1 MIPIR
6 LFAVEGSDLP
16 LLGNLANNLS
26 QRQSEFSFWVHEK
39 ALKIPRKASA
49 RLSTLEQ
56 LEEQGKT
63 ICTEEYRDEH
73 PVILCNCKF
82 DDYKFAKL
90 SHDVTVITTASLGAI
105 SSRDFIQKYIAFTLV
120 DTLMSFFV
128 TVSSH
133 LVARACVADIWKSK
147 GEVTAGLAKCE
158 YCSEC
163 RSLIMSAIGSDI
175 TLQQAAAILRLL
187 DYAAD
192 RKTCFVIM
200 PFSKTFEKIYELG
213 LKPALISE
221 SWVCNRADKI
231 FQSREIMTLVWEEI
245 LRSDL
250 IIADLTGR
258 NANVFYELG
267 YAHALEKRTIL
278 LTQNINDVP
287 FDLQHRRLVEY
298 SPKGLKKLASDIV
311 KYL

>member
-6 LFAVEGSDLP
+6 LIAAEGSDLR
-16 LLGNLANNLS
+16 LLGNLANNLN
-26 QRQSEFSFWVHEK
+26 QRQTEFCFWVHEK
-39 ALKIPRKASA
+39 VLKFPRKASA

-56 LEEQGKT
+56 LEALAKKL
-63 ICTEEYRDEH
+63 CAEEYPDEH
-73 PVILCNCKF
+73 PVIICNCKF
-82 DDYKFAKL
+82 NDYKFAKL
-90 SHDVTVITTASLGAI
+90 SEDVTVITTGGLPEA
-105 SSRDFIQKYIAFTLV
+105 SSRDFVQKYIAFALV
-120 DTLMSFFV
+120 DTLMSFYV
-128 TVSSH
+128 QVGSH
-133 LVARACVADIWKSK
+133 LVARACVADSWNNEH
-147 GEVTAGLAKCE
+147 EVRAGLAKCE

-163 RSLIMSAIGSDI
+163 RSLIMSAIGGEIS
-175 TLQQAAAILRLL
+175 LHQVAAIFRLL

-200 PFSKTFEKIYELG
+200 PFNKTFEKIYEIG
-213 LKPALISE
+213 LKPALVNQ

-250 IIADLTGR
+250 IIADLTGK

-267 YAHALEKRTIL
+267 YAHALDKPTIL
-278 LTQNINDVP
+278 ITQSISDVP
-287 FDLQHRRLVEY
+287 FDLRHRRLVEY
-298 SPKGLKKLASDIV
+298 SRKGLHRLAENIV